1 MGMDMSV
8 HQPTLER
15 ELRTLIPR
23 HASRWRQAC
32 WRITGDQSL
41 AEDAVQDALLNAWRA
56 QAQFRGEAELSTW
69 IQRIAIRT
77 AIDLMR
83 KRGPM
88 AELEP
93 DDAVLGESAH
103 RPERHWQQR
112 AFSTELGQA
121 MARLTDIERIAFVL
135 KHQEQWRLEEIA
147 EHLGRT
153 MDSIKQALL
162 RALKKLRSDLQHWQ
176 ETDHD

>member
-8 HQPTLER
+8 QPPNLEQ
-15 ELRTLIPR
+15 ELRRLIPR
-23 HASRWRQAC
+23 HASRWRLAC

-88 AELEP
+88 ADVDP
-93 DDAVLGESAH
+93 DDRQYSTGDEL
-103 RPERHWQQR
+103 PERHWQQR
-112 AFSTELGQA
+112 AFSAELGQA
-121 MARLTDIERIAFVL
+121 MSRLTEIERVAFVL

-147 EHLGRT
+147 EHLGRSL
-153 MDSIKQALL
+153 DSIKQALL
-162 RALKKLRSDLQHWQ
+162 RALKKLRSDLKHWQ
-176 ETDHD
+176 EPHHA